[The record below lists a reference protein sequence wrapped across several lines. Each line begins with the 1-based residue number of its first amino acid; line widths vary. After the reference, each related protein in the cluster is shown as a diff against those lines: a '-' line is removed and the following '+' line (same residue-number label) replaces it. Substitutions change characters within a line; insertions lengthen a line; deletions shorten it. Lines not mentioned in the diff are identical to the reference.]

1 MRARGKPLQVGDAEE
16 THSRRR
22 RRRRIGRRL
31 KSGHMKLVSA
41 HMKTL
46 QVCTHQVSTQAHEHT
61 STRVSIL
68 GDELRVQG
76 VGFSSVFR
84 LQKAE
89 YNITTPSLVAFL
101 QNDHW
106 WSFFKLI

>member
-1 MRARGKPLQVGDAEE
+1 L
-16 THSRRR
+16 THTRS
-22 RRRRIGRRL
+22 L
-31 KSGHMKLVSA
+31 LTHWWPSGGPSGGGV
-41 HMKTL
+41 
-46 QVCTHQVSTQAHEHT
+46 QYHT